1 MVEDDRRLGDA
12 VVVVVV
18 TAAANAAS
26 LLKDEQRT
34 RTDPVSIDRGR
45 DFTKRGDFFGQ
56 RRLWRSHWMRC
67 GVGSMEVDPA
77 DRCKR
82 GSTTRMLRWSSSGG
96 CGAPAGRPAG
106 LGRRRAAS
114 STCARVTRQ

>member
-18 TAAANAAS
+18 TAAAANAAS
-26 LLKDEQRT
+26 LLKDEQRR

-45 DFTKRGDFFGQ
+45 DFTKRGDFFRTTSAVAIALDAVWGWIDRSGSSGSVQ
-56 RRLWRSHWMRC
+56 ERLHHAHASLVVVRRLRRS
-67 GVGSMEVDPA
+67 
-77 DRCKR
+77 
-82 GSTTRMLRWSSSGG
+82 
-96 CGAPAGRPAG
+96 GRPAG